1 MGNHNMSQLTDI
13 TSITIFTAAKEALAN
28 EIKMALAE
36 KLAAASLYHRVAVP
50 ISILGSETIS
60 PLNWL
65 SAQENQQKIYWSGR
79 DNLFES
85 AAIGQCASFEI
96 EDLSKRHQLV
106 EKIETLLSQSSDNV
120 RFYGGMRFPSDSESG
135 ANSKEWQEFGA
146 AKFVLPRFELIREAE
161 QTFFVCNLNLQT
173 DRAAAD
179 KILRELYFVRFEL
192 SDSEVAAQEFEVR
205 TDLPLFEGW
214 QSNVRAILEDFTRSK
229 IEKIV
234 LARQSIFEFKDDC
247 DAFAIMKRLS
257 KATPNCFH
265 FLFQPAKEISFIGA
279 SPERLYKRVDRS
291 IASEAV
297 AGTRR
302 RGRDEIEDANLGD
315 ELLSDDKEKREHQY
329 VVQNIKAALESVCE
343 NIDFDKHESLFKL
356 ARVQHLLTRFSGT
369 LKENITDARI
379 LSLLHPTAA
388 VGGFPSKLAQ
398 KRISEYEPFD
408 RGWYAGAIG
417 WIGRD
422 SAEFAVGIRSGLVNG
437 NKLSLYSGAGIVKG
451 STPKREWDEIESK
464 IGSFLNAVTG

>member
-65 SAQENQQKIYWSGR
+65 SAQENQQKIYWSDR

-85 AAIGQCASFEI
+85 AAIGHCASFEI

-135 ANSKEWQEFGA
+135 ANSKEWQAFGA
-146 AKFVLPRFELIREAE
+146 AKFVLPRFELIREAG

-279 SPERLYKRVDRS
+279 SPERLYKRLGKS
-291 IASEAV
+291 IESEAV

-356 ARVQHLLTRFSGT
+356 ARVQHLVTRFSGT
-369 LKENITDARI
+369 LKENVTDARI